1 MQKLSLRSRGKYET
15 KPSGK
20 SLWTRMN
27 NKVRDFLASMCFSGP
42 SFLGMLAFYIIPFLI
57 VIYYSFTVG
66 LTDHSFAGLKNYI
79 NVWQNGAFKIAV
91 KNTFTFTGLS
101 VPLAVVLSLG
111 LALLLEARIPL
122 KSEFRTFF
130 LSPMMVPIASII
142 LIWQVLFHYNGVINE
157 FLQVFGAD
165 KIDWLKSDYCMVVIV
180 VLFLWK
186 NLGYNMILFM
196 AALSNI
202 PRELLEVAEVE
213 GASAAYQFF
222 HIKLRYLS
230 PTVLFVTILSI
241 INSFK
246 VFREI
251 YLLTGNYPYDG
262 LYMMQH
268 FMNNMFN
275 SADYQRLSAAACCW
289 RSSSSSS
296 SPFCSSWRTSSERTW
311 KDEEKNAIFPRTVC
325 FLLCAVFALLFLLP
339 TVLTITNSF
348 MTQSEITASYGQVF
362 ENAND
367 GKSYISKTIELK
379 FIPDKVSFT
388 QYFTVLLKSPD
399 YLLKFWNSVILTAP
413 IVFAQLMVASI
424 AAYGFTRWRGKVRD
438 SLFFFYVILML
449 MPYQV
454 TLVPNYLVSDWL
466 KILNTRWAIFLPGA
480 FAPFSVFL
488 LTKFMRRIPMAVIES
503 AKIDGANEWHIFW
516 NICLPQCRSALYSI
530 AILVFIDNWNMVEQ
544 PLILLNDVEK
554 QPLSMFLSSINAGE
568 IGIAFAAAVI
578 YMIPGL
584 LLFLHGEAYL
594 VEGIAHSGSVKG

>member
-91 KNTFTFTGLS
+91 KNTFTFTGMS

-251 YLLTGNYPYDG
+251 FSPAITPTTG
-262 LYMMQH
+262 
-268 FMNNMFN
+268 
-275 SADYQRLSAAACCW
+275 C
-289 RSSSSSS
+289 
-296 SPFCSSWRTSSERTW
+296 T
-311 KDEEKNAIFPRTVC
+311 
-325 FLLCAVFALLFLLP
+325 
-339 TVLTITNSF
+339 
-348 MTQSEITASYGQVF
+348 
-362 ENAND
+362 
-367 GKSYISKTIELK
+367 
-379 FIPDKVSFT
+379 
-388 QYFTVLLKSPD
+388 
-399 YLLKFWNSVILTAP
+399 
-413 IVFAQLMVASI
+413 
-424 AAYGFTRWRGKVRD
+424 
-438 SLFFFYVILML
+438 
-449 MPYQV
+449 
-454 TLVPNYLVSDWL
+454 
-466 KILNTRWAIFLPGA
+466 
-480 FAPFSVFL
+480 
-488 LTKFMRRIPMAVIES
+488 
-503 AKIDGANEWHIFW
+503 
-516 NICLPQCRSALYSI
+516 
-530 AILVFIDNWNMVEQ
+530 
-544 PLILLNDVEK
+544 
-554 QPLSMFLSSINAGE
+554 
-568 IGIAFAAAVI
+568 
-578 YMIPGL
+578 
-584 LLFLHGEAYL
+584 
-594 VEGIAHSGSVKG
+594 